1 MILTIQSHVRENE
14 AVLGVFWVVLGS
26 DVGLQGLLMR
36 DSGSLGMVE
45 IDL

>member
-1 MILTIQSHVRENE
+1 MILTIQSHVREDE
-14 AVLGVFWVVLGS
+14 VLLGESSVVLGS

-45 IDL
+45 ID

>member
-14 AVLGVFWVVLGS
+14 AVLGVSWVVLGS

-36 DSGSLGMVE
+36 DSGYLGMVE
-45 IDL
+45 ID

>member
-14 AVLGVFWVVLGS
+14 TVLGVFWVVSGS
-26 DVGLQGLLMR
+26 DVGLQGFLMR

-45 IDL
+45 ID